1 MMSHGDIVDELS
13 DNQCRWYNY
22 VPGGNL
28 DYSTKDLV
36 STCRNIRRDLKS
48 LFEFVAEHIE
58 EKLEEKVECR

>member
-1 MMSHGDIVDELS
+1 MSHGDIVDGLS
-13 DNQCRWYNY
+13 DNQRRWYNY

-36 STCRNIRRDLKS
+36 STCQKIRRDLKS
-48 LFEFVAEHIE
+48 LFEFVEKHIE

>member
-1 MMSHGDIVDELS
+1 MSHGDIVDELS
-13 DNQCRWYNY
+13 DNQRRWYNY

-36 STCRNIRRDLKS
+36 STYQKIRGDLKS
-48 LFEFVAEHIE
+48 LFEFVEKHIE